1 MSDSIHVIKFG
12 GAVLQN
18 KQGFQSMARI
28 IASYSSCKLL
38 VVVSAFSR
46 STRMLERAAL
56 YAESGQQ
63 ELALA
68 TAQAVIDDHITIS
81 REILQSEQ
89 TANALHHLVVEGAGK
104 IRELLRGVAI
114 TRELTA
120 RTRDYI
126 LSYGEF
132 FALHIVKHFCLEQQ
146 LPVKIQD
153 ATSYIITD
161 SNFGSAKPIKEPT
174 KRRIDAQ
181 LLPALNNGSIILT
194 QGFVGADI
202 HGNITTMGKESSNY
216 TATYIGS
223 LLHAKEVCIYTD
235 VNGICTA
242 DPHIIPHSS
251 TIPALSYKQA
261 LLAAH
266 NGLKLLYPT
275 MIEQLLEHNIPL
287 RITHAHNEQSQG
299 TLITEW
305 ESEFEGIISVRHL
318 VSSPT
323 NASTATEMSVITF
336 IGIPADK
343 IIYILKEYPKDYWNS
358 ISFSMHLDSSNTV
371 QTITLPASKVHDVLQ
386 FSYAQIFGEKQ

>member
-1 MSDSIHVIKFG
+1 MSDSIYVIKFG

-46 STRMLERAAL
+46 STRMLERAAQ

-68 TAQAVIDDHITIS
+68 TAQTVIDEHITIS

-89 TANALHHLVVEGAGK
+89 TASALHHLVVEGAGK

-126 LSYGEF
+126 LSYGEY

-146 LPVKIQD
+146 LAVKIQD
-153 ATSYIITD
+153 ATSFIITD
-161 SNFGSAKPIKEPT
+161 SNFGSAKPIEEPT
-174 KRRIDAQ
+174 KRRIQ
-181 LLPALNNGSIILT
+181 SQVLPALQQGSIILT

-216 TATYIGS
+216 TATFIGS
-223 LLHAKEVCIYTD
+223 LLQAREVCIYTD

-242 DPHIIPHSS
+242 DPHIIPDCS

-275 MIEQLLEHNIPL
+275 MIEPLVEHNIPL
-287 RITHAHNEQSQG
+287 RINNALHENSEG
-299 TLITEW
+299 TLITNN
-305 ESEFEGIISVRHL
+305 ESKFEGIISVRHL
-318 VSSPT
+318 VGAALTPHFT
-323 NASTATEMSVITF
+323 TEMSIITF

-343 IIYILKEYPKDYWNS
+343 VLNVLRDYNSEQWNT
-358 ISFSMHLDSSNTV
+358 IPFSLHLDSSGTV

-386 FSYAQIFGEKQ
+386 FSYATIFGDR